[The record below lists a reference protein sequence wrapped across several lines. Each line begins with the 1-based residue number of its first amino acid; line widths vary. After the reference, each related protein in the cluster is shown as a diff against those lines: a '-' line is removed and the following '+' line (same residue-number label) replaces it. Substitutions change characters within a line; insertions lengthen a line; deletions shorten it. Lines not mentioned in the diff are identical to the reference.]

1 MASSWSS
8 EELSNSKRKYG
19 CEVIVDNGTIEQVM
33 TKAAPRDAYI
43 IKYQVDGEIRYDL
56 TRSAKRV
63 RIFDMYYD
71 KFGAGA
77 MLDIDFGYGQ
87 VLPKLWG
94 VVEV

>member
-43 IKYQVDGEIRYDL
+43 IKYQVDGEVRYDL

-94 VVEV
+94 VVQV

>member
-77 MLDIDFGYGQ
+77 MLDIDFGYSQ

-94 VVEV
+94 VVQV

>member
-8 EELSNSKRKYG
+8 EELSNSKRKYS

-43 IKYQVDGEIRYDL
+43 IKYQVDGEVRYDL

-94 VVEV
+94 VVQV

>member
-94 VVEV
+94 VVQV